1 MTMVLTPPE
10 ETTSRPSTA
19 WCEVPPVTDSGTPLP
34 DWVQS
39 LRAEAWDRFQSLPVP
54 TRTNQAWRFADLK
67 RLRFDGLVPAA
78 PVSAAMAADLIARAV
93 GERPAAFAAH
103 FIFANNRLLHAETPA
118 LPAGAVC
125 LPIEEAL
132 AASSPVSAT
141 IRGHFLK
148 HGDFLGGEKF
158 SALHAASTLSGLFL
172 HFPKGCVA
180 EAPVIVH
187 HFVGG
192 EGAMVFPHTLVV
204 AEDQASV
211 PVFDLFESIKPGE
224 DTLIVGMADLHADRG
239 ARVQYAALQDLGDTG
254 AKHVQLQHTR
264 AGRDASVKVGFVN
277 LGAEWVRNESI
288 NRMVEKGAD
297 CQIFSANL
305 ANATQEYDQRTLQS
319 HEAQHTTSDLLF
331 KNALYDR
338 SRTIFS
344 GLIQVQPGSHHTDS
358 YQTCRNLLG
367 SDEAEANSMPGLE
380 IDADQVKCSHG
391 STSGTISD
399 EEIFYL
405 RARGIPAEDARKM
418 ISLGFLHEAIEK
430 LDGEPLQDFLFSRV
444 ERKFA
449 AIG

>member
-1 MTMVLTPPE
+1 MPMVLTPPE
-10 ETTSRPSTA
+10 ETTSRPASA
-19 WCEVPPVTDSGTPLP
+19 WSDAPPVTDANADLP
-34 DWVQS
+34 EWYRA
-39 LRAEAWDRFQSLPVP
+39 LRAEAWERFQSLPVP
-54 TRTNQAWRFADLK
+54 ARTNQAWRFADLK
-67 RLRFDGLVPAA
+67 HLRIEGVVPAA
-78 PVSAAMAADLIARAV
+78 PVAPSVAADLVARAV
-93 GERPAAFAAH
+93 SERPAAFSAH
-103 FIFANNRLLHAETPA
+103 FVFANNRLLHAETPA
-118 LPAGAVC
+118 LPGGAVC
-125 LPIEEAL
+125 LPVAEAL
-132 AASSPVSAT
+132 ATHPDLLRA
-141 IRGHFLK
+141 HFLK
-148 HGDFLGGEKF
+148 HADFLGGEKF
-158 SALHAASTLSGLFL
+158 AALHAAATLSGLFV

-180 EAPVIVH
+180 EHPVIVH

-192 EGAMVFPHTLVV
+192 EGAVVFPHTLVV

-211 PVFDLFESIKPGE
+211 SVFDLFESIDGNE
-224 DTLIVGMADLHADRG
+224 DTLLVGMADLHADRG
-239 ARVQYAALQDLGDTG
+239 ARIQYAGLQDLSDRG

-277 LGAEWVRNESI
+277 LGAGWVRNESL

-305 ANATQEYDQRTLQS
+305 ANDAQEYDQRTLQS
-319 HEAQHTTSDLLF
+319 HESQHTTSDLFF

-391 STSGTISD
+391 STSGAISD

-430 LDGEPLQDFLFSRV
+430 LDGEALQDFLFARV

-449 AIG
+449 SIG

>member
-1 MTMVLTPPE
+1 MVLTPPE
-10 ETTSRPSTA
+10 ETTSRSAAT
-19 WCEVPPVTDSGTPLP
+19 WCEAAPVTDANSNLP
-34 DWVQS
+34 EWYRA
-39 LRAEAWDRFQSLPVP
+39 LRDESWNRFTALPAP
-54 TRTNQAWRFADLK
+54 TRTNQSWRFADLK
-67 RLRFDGLVPAA
+67 HLRLGGIVAA
-78 PVSAAMAADLIARAV
+78 SAVSPSVAADLVARAV
-93 GERPAAFAAH
+93 SERPSAYAAH
-103 FIFANNRLLHAETPA
+103 FVFANNRLLHAETPA
-118 LPAGAVC
+118 LPEGAVC
-125 LPIEEAL
+125 VTIADAL
-132 AASSPVSAT
+132 ASHPDLL
-141 IRGHFLK
+141 RPHFLK
-148 HGDFLGGEKF
+148 HVDFLGGDKF
-158 SALHAASTLSGLFL
+158 AALHAASTLSGVFV

-180 EAPVIVH
+180 AEPVIVH

-192 EGAMVFPHTLVV
+192 DGAAVFPHTLVV
-204 AEDQASV
+204 AGDQASV
-211 PVFDLFESIKPGE
+211 SVFDLFESIDGDE
-224 DTLIVGMADLHADRG
+224 ETLIVGMTDLDADRG
-239 ARVQYAALQDLGDTG
+239 GRIQYAGLQDLSDKG

-277 LGAEWVRNESI
+277 LGAGWVRNESI
-288 NRMVEKGAD
+288 NRMVDKGAD

-305 ANATQEYDQRTLQS
+305 ANDVQEYDQRTLQS